1 MSQVVRVKWVAL
13 REVVA
18 NHPDNHLM
26 KVYFNRQSLS
36 LLICGL
42 LAVGSIA
49 TLACAQPNGAD
60 VPDNNRQDAPADQ
73 DVAGAEPAEAALPAQ
88 APKIDK
94 WNDAHSIP
102 RNRQF
107 SVSWPKL
114 LIFWLLFL
122 IWVRSVDW
130 VNRDSQIHELGY
142 GKWNLIMFLPFFLV
156 VFFFVFPMFSP
167 LPSFFPLGLGL
178 LFVSYI
184 ASFSPYVVIHNKSVE
199 GHQKIFTGDWFR
211 YEIAQLANKVG
222 IKIDAERK
230 AEYEKGVNVDLLAI
244 GAEEERDNQAN
255 LITARQSPGYLIV
268 KELVANM
275 VDKRVDRVIIEFTQQ
290 SVVERDHID
299 GVWHNGETRD
309 RESGDVMLAVIKTL
323 AGLDMNERRKK
334 QVSRFGAGY
343 NGTKYICPV
352 TTQGVKTGERVVI
365 DLLGG
370 RREQFD
376 TLEELGMRD
385 KLAER
390 WLELLGTGKGLFI
403 LSAMPAGGLT
413 TATDVSLNQTDRLM
427 RDFFAIEEESQ
438 REREIENIEVWTYNA
453 AANETPALKLVPI
466 IRKYPNVLIV
476 RDFVDKK
483 TATMLFSICKPAS
496 EVRDDRL
503 VITNVHAKEAPE
515 ALLRMLQQ
523 KVPQRDFAEV
533 VTAVLNVRLV
543 RKLCESCKVAYDPS
557 GELLKKLGI
566 PVGKVGQFYR
576 TPKTEEVDKPCL
588 QCAGIGYRGRSGLF
602 ELLVVNQEIRRLLVK
617 QPKLEL
623 LRKAARAA
631 HMRTLQEEGILLV
644 ARGVTSL
651 QELQRVLSL

>member
-1 MSQVVRVKWVAL
+1 MGLAVWGKWMAL
-13 REVVA
+13 RKMVA
-18 NHPDNHLM
+18 SHPDNHLM
-26 KVYFNRQSLS
+26 TVNSNRQRLCLLIGS
-36 LLICGL
+36 LL
-42 LAVGSIA
+42 AFSSVA
-49 TLACAQPNGAD
+49 TLVRAQSETLPATGDQVVAD
-60 VPDNNRQDAPADQ
+60 
-73 DVAGAEPAEAALPAQ
+73 EAPAQ

-114 LIFWLLFL
+114 LSFWLLFL

-156 VFFFVFPMFSP
+156 VFFFVFPMFLP
-167 LPSFFPLGLGL
+167 LPGFFPLGLGL
-178 LFVSYI
+178 LVVSYL

-199 GHQKIFTGDWFR
+199 VHQKIFTSDWFR
-211 YEIAQLANKVG
+211 YEVAQLANKIG

-230 AEYEKGVNVDLLAI
+230 ADYEKGVAVDLLAI
-244 GAEEERDNQAN
+244 GGAEDLDNQAN
-255 LITARQSPGYLIV
+255 LITARQSPGYLVV

-275 VDKRVDRVIIEFTQQ
+275 VNKRVDRVIIEYTQQ
-290 SVVERDHID
+290 SVAERNHID

-334 QVSRFGAGY
+334 QVGRFGAGY
-343 NGTKYICPV
+343 NGTKYMCPV
-352 TTQGVKTGERVVI
+352 TTQGVKTGERVVV

-370 RREQFD
+370 RRDEFN
-376 TLEELGMRD
+376 TLEELGMRE
-385 KLAER
+385 KLAGR
-390 WLELLGTGKGLFI
+390 WQELLNSGKGLLI
-403 LSAMPAGGLT
+403 LSAMPTGGLT
-413 TATDVSLNQTDRLM
+413 TLTDVSLGEMDRLM
-427 RDFFAIEEESQ
+427 RDCFAVEEESH
-438 REREIENIEVWTYNA
+438 RERDIENIDVWTYNA
-453 AANETPALKLVPI
+453 AVNETPAVRPSGEEPALLSIV
-466 IRKYPNVLIV
+466 RKYPNVLVV
-476 RDFVDKK
+476 RDFVDVE
-483 TATMLFSICKPAS
+483 TATMLFNICKPAN
-496 EVRDDRL
+496 EVLDDRL

-523 KVPQRDFAEV
+523 KVPQRDFAAL
-533 VTAVLNVRLV
+533 VTAVLNMRLV
-543 RKLCESCKVAYDPS
+543 RKLCESCKVAYEPS
-557 GELLKKLGI
+557 PELLKKLGI
-566 PVGKVGQFYR
+566 PAGKVEQFYR

-588 QCAGIGYRGRSGLF
+588 QCAGLGYRGRSGLF
-602 ELLVVNQEIRRLLVK
+602 ELLVVNQEIRKILIK

-651 QELQRVLSL
+651 QELQRALSL

>member
-1 MSQVVRVKWVAL
+1 M
-13 REVVA
+13 VA
-18 NHPDNHLM
+18 NPPDDHLM
-26 KVYFNRQSLS
+26 KAYFNRQGLS

-49 TLACAQPNGAD
+49 TLARAQQDPAD
-60 VPDNNRQDAPADQ
+60 APDNNRQDAPADQ
-73 DVAGAEPAEAALPAQ
+73 DVAGEGPAEAALPAQ

-94 WNDAHSIP
+94 WNDVHSIP

-107 SVSWPKL
+107 SVSWLKL

-122 IWVRSVDW
+122 IWVRTVDW

-211 YEIAQLANKVG
+211 YEVAQLANKVG

-244 GAEEERDNQAN
+244 GAAEDRHNQAN
-255 LITARQSPGYLIV
+255 LVTARQSPGYLIV

-275 VDKRVDRVIIEFTQQ
+275 VNKRVDRVIIEYTQQ

-343 NGTKYICPV
+343 NGAKYICPV

-370 RREQFD
+370 RREQFN
-376 TLEELGMRD
+376 TFEELGMRD

-390 WLELLGTGKGLFI
+390 WLQLLGTGKGLLI

-413 TATDVSLNQTDRLM
+413 TVTDVSLYETDRLM
-427 RDFFAIEEESQ
+427 RDFFAVEEESH
-438 REREIENIEVWTYNA
+438 RERDIENIEVWTYNA
-453 AANETPALKLVPI
+453 AANETPASKLAAI

-476 RDFVDKK
+476 RDFVDDK
-483 TATMLFSICKPAS
+483 TATMLFEICKPAN

-533 VTAVLNVRLV
+533 VTAVLNTRLI
-543 RKLCESCKVAYDPS
+543 RKLCESCKIAYEPS
-557 GELLKKLGI
+557 GELVKKLGI
-566 PVGKVGQFYR
+566 PVGKVEQFYR

-602 ELLVVNQEIRRLLVK
+602 ELLVVNQEIRGLLVK

-623 LRKAARAA
+623 LRKAARTAR
-631 HMRTLQEEGILLV
+631 MRTLQEEGILLV

>member
-1 MSQVVRVKWVAL
+1 
-13 REVVA
+13 
-18 NHPDNHLM
+18 
-26 KVYFNRQSLS
+26 
-36 LLICGL
+36 
-42 LAVGSIA
+42 
-49 TLACAQPNGAD
+49 
-60 VPDNNRQDAPADQ
+60 
-73 DVAGAEPAEAALPAQ
+73 
-88 APKIDK
+88 
-94 WNDAHSIP
+94 
-102 RNRQF
+102 
-107 SVSWPKL
+107 
-114 LIFWLLFL
+114 
-122 IWVRSVDW
+122 
-130 VNRDSQIHELGY
+130 
-142 GKWNLIMFLPFFLV
+142 
-156 VFFFVFPMFSP
+156 
-167 LPSFFPLGLGL
+167 
-178 LFVSYI
+178 
-184 ASFSPYVVIHNKSVE
+184 
-199 GHQKIFTGDWFR
+199 
-211 YEIAQLANKVG
+211 
-222 IKIDAERK
+222 
-230 AEYEKGVNVDLLAI
+230 
-244 GAEEERDNQAN
+244 
-255 LITARQSPGYLIV
+255 LIV

-275 VDKRVDRVIIEFTQQ
+275 VNKRVDRVIIEYTQQ
-290 SVVERDHID
+290 SVVERDQID

-370 RREQFD
+370 RREQFN

-390 WLELLGTGKGLFI
+390 WLDLLDTGKGLFI

-413 TATDVSLNQTDRLM
+413 TVTDVSLHQTDRLM
-427 RDFFAIEEESQ
+427 RDFFAVEEEAH
-438 REREIENIEVWTYNA
+438 RERDIENIEVRTYNA
-453 AANETPALKLVPI
+453 AANETPASTLVPI
-466 IRKYPNVLIV
+466 IRKYPNVLVV
-476 RDFVDKK
+476 RDFVDEK
-483 TATMLFSICKPAS
+483 TATMLFSVCKPVS
-496 EVRDDRL
+496 EIRDDRL

-523 KVPQRDFAEV
+523 KVPQRDFAEL

-543 RKLCESCKVAYDPS
+543 RKLCESCKVAYEPS

-566 PVGKVGQFYR
+566 PAGKVEQFYR

-588 QCAGIGYRGRSGLF
+588 QCTGIGYRGRSGLF

>member
-1 MSQVVRVKWVAL
+1 M
-13 REVVA
+13 VA

-26 KVYFNRQSLS
+26 KAYFNRQGLA

-49 TLACAQPNGAD
+49 TLAHAQQDP
-60 VPDNNRQDAPADQ
+60 VDAPEAGEKETGE
-73 DVAGAEPAEAALPAQ
+73 DVAGEGPAEAALPAQ

-94 WNDAHSIP
+94 WNDVHSIP

-107 SVSWPKL
+107 SVSWLKL

-211 YEIAQLANKVG
+211 YEMAQLANKVG

-230 AEYEKGVNVDLLAI
+230 AEYEKGVKVDLLAI
-244 GAEEERDNQAN
+244 GAEEDRQNQAN

-275 VDKRVDRVIIEFTQQ
+275 VNKRVDRVIIEFTQQ

-376 TLEELGMRD
+376 TLEELGMRN

-390 WLELLGTGKGLFI
+390 WLELLGTGKGLLI
-403 LSAMPAGGLT
+403 LSAMPVGGLT
-413 TATDVSLNQTDRLM
+413 TMTDVSLHQTDRLM
-427 RDFFAIEEESQ
+427 RDFFAIEEESH

-453 AANETPALKLVPI
+453 AANETPASTLGPI

-476 RDFVDKK
+476 RDFVDDK
-483 TATMLFSICKPAS
+483 TATMLFEICKPAN

-503 VITNVHAKEAPE
+503 IITNVHAKEAPE

-523 KVPQRDFAEV
+523 KVPQGDFAEL
-533 VTAVLNVRLV
+533 VTAVLNGRLI
-543 RKLCESCKVAYDPS
+543 RKLCESCKVAYEPS
-557 GELLKKLGI
+557 PELLKKLGI
-566 PVGKVGQFYR
+566 PAGKVEQFYR

-588 QCAGIGYRGRSGLF
+588 QCTGIGYRGRSGLF

>member
-1 MSQVVRVKWVAL
+1 
-13 REVVA
+13 VVA
-18 NHPDNHLM
+18 NHPDNHRM
-26 KVYFNRQSLS
+26 KANSKQQKLC
-36 LLICGL
+36 LLIGGL
-42 LAVGSIA
+42 LAFSSVA
-49 TLACAQPNGAD
+49 TLVRAQPEI
-60 VPDNNRQDAPADQ
+60 PPATGEQAGDQ
-73 DVAGAEPAEAALPAQ
+73 VVAGEGPAQ

-114 LIFWLLFL
+114 LSFWLLFL

-156 VFFFVFPMFSP
+156 VFFFVFPMFLP
-167 LPSFFPLGLGL
+167 LPGFFPLGLGL
-178 LFVSYI
+178 LVVSYL
-184 ASFSPYVVIHNKSVE
+184 ASFSPYVVIHNKSVQV
-199 GHQKIFTGDWFR
+199 HQKIFTRDWFR
-211 YEIAQLANKVG
+211 YEVAQLARKIG

-230 AEYEKGVNVDLLAI
+230 ADYEKGVAVDLLAM
-244 GAEEERDNQAN
+244 GAEEDRDNQAN
-255 LITARQSPGYLIV
+255 LIAARQSPGYVVV

-275 VDKRVDRVIIEFTQQ
+275 VNKRVDRVIIEYTQQ
-290 SVVERDHID
+290 SVVERNHID

-309 RESGDVMLAVIKTL
+309 RESGDIMLAVIKTL

-370 RREQFD
+370 RRDQFN
-376 TLEELGMRD
+376 TLEEIGMRD
-385 KLAER
+385 KLADR
-390 WLELLGTGKGLFI
+390 WQELLNSSKGLLI
-403 LSAMPAGGLT
+403 ISAMPAGGLT
-413 TATDVSLNQTDRLM
+413 TVTDVSLGETDRLM
-427 RDFFAIEEESQ
+427 RDFFAIEEESH
-438 REREIENIEVWTYNA
+438 RECDIENIDVWTYNA
-453 AANETPALKLVPI
+453 AANETPAVPLLSI
-466 IRKYPNVLIV
+466 VRKYPNVLVV
-476 RDFVDKK
+476 RDFVDVE
-483 TATMLFSICKPAS
+483 TATKLFSICKPVN
-496 EVRDDRL
+496 EVLDDRL

-523 KVPQRDFAEV
+523 KVPQRDFAAL
-533 VTAVLNVRLV
+533 VTAVLNMRLV
-543 RKLCESCKVAYDPS
+543 RKLCESCKVAYEPS
-557 GELLKKLGI
+557 PELLKKLGI
-566 PVGKVGQFYR
+566 PAGKVEQFYR

-588 QCAGIGYRGRSGLF
+588 QCAGFGYRGRSGLF
-602 ELLVVNQEIRRLLVK
+602 ELLVVNQEIRKILIK

-651 QELQRVLSL
+651 QELQRALSL